1 MRLLQIPQ
9 VPLQPDMVVRPS
21 IRNAPVANPP
31 VAAPVPTSTPM
42 YPDAALR
49 RMQVGPASIAP
60 MVSQSGLLGGSA
72 GDFEGLTPAQI
83 QTPVT
88 GMSAD
93 YQDQALRD
101 LRLASERGLLG
112 KDERPAK
119 KVAKKVSGL
128 LTDSAEGDAALQGLF
143 ATLTAMG
150 RPVKRGESRTLGAV
164 ELGRQVYGQELD
176 RALKQQEIAAKRK
189 PADRF
194 RPLSAAEKQAIG
206 ISEFQPAQINL
217 TTGEID
223 TFGGG
228 LNYQGTLEQG
238 TELFRTESG
247 GIGVRP
253 IQGSKGARAQTAERT
268 AEEMALVGKNTSYNR
283 VMNLTGE
290 IAELLNQ
297 GEGEFGVTGISG
309 QVVGALGLAG
319 TDRKSLEKKYG
330 TLRANIGFDRLQQM
344 RDESPTGG
352 ALGQVAV
359 QELDALQSSLDAL
372 DPNLKPEEQM
382 ASLRDVQKH
391 YENVLILSAMATR
404 ADDSEWD
411 EQTLKKLGV
420 FDDVQNILIR
430 RSADEYGISE
440 QDLRDAIED
449 PDTRDLFP
457 ILSIDQAFS
466 GFQVPEL
473 RQ

>member
-1 MRLLQIPQ
+1 MIRPIRVAPLTDVRMISENPI
-9 VPLQPDMVVRPS
+9 VPNTMTNEEYLRNQFATPS
-21 IRNAPVANPP
+21 SAPLTPNMAARPP
-31 VAAPVPTSTPM
+31 VQAPSLLSDVGTQMS
-42 YPDAALR
+42 
-49 RMQVGPASIAP
+49 QVGQAGL
-60 MVSQSGLLGGSA
+60 VSQQPEERTAKTLSQRVKGLLDNPEGG
-72 GDFEGLTPAQI
+72 
-83 QTPVT
+83 
-88 GMSAD
+88 
-93 YQDQALRD
+93 
-101 LRLASERGLLG
+101 
-112 KDERPAK
+112 
-119 KVAKKVSGL
+119 
-128 LTDSAEGDAALQGLF
+128 AALQGAF

-150 RPVKRGESRTLGAV
+150 RPVKRGESRLLGAV
-164 ELGRQVYGQELD
+164 ELGRQVYGQERD
-176 RALKQQEIAAKRK
+176 RAMQQQLADAKMMEALRK
-189 PADRF
+189 GQADRF
-194 RPLSAAEKQAIG
+194 RPLTAEEKQRIG

-217 TTGEID
+217 STGEID

-238 TELFRTESG
+238 TELFRTASG
-247 GIGVRP
+247 GVGVRP

-290 IAELLNQ
+290 IADLLNQ
-297 GEGEFGVTGISG
+297 GEGEFGVTGLSG

-319 TDRKSLEKKYG
+319 TDRRSLEKKYG

-382 ASLRDVQKH
+382 ASLRDVQTH

-411 EQTLKKLGV
+411 DSTLKKLGV
-420 FDDVQNILIR
+420 YDDVQNILIR

-440 QDLRDAIED
+440 QDLRDAIDD